1 MSPTLTHTEARERLV
16 ALVDAA
22 RRVTGSFVLRPTD
35 EPTPAHQALRD
46 LAAALPVRGDL
57 DALVAALRLPDGEY
71 VCTRCGLREQRGE
84 TPKGDF

>member
-1 MSPTLTHTEARERLV
+1 MRDLTYTEARERLV
-16 ALVDAA
+16 ALVDGAGRMIA
-22 RRVTGSFVLRPTD
+22 DMKRWGLDPLDIEGGGKVIAGLSSC
-35 EPTPAHQALRD
+35 A
-46 LAAALPVRGDL
+46 DL